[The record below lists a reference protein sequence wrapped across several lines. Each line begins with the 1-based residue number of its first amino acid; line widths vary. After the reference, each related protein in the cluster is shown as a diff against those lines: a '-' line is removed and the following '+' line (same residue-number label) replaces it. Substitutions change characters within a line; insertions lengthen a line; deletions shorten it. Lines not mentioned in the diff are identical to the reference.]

1 MKEDVGHNN
10 EHVNALDE
18 FLKRYTQEK
27 SKIGKRSKN
36 YKHFALFTRVIF
48 KKLSETKLNQS
59 YNFRKY

>member
-1 MKEDVGHNN
+1 M
-10 EHVNALDE
+10 NALDE

-27 SKIGKRSKN
+27 FKIGKRSKN
-36 YKHFALFTRVIF
+36 YKYFALFTRVIF